1 MCGEIDRKAAG
12 QRPREHDLP
21 EGWENMSL
29 GALWERLNDPRRAS
43 QSTIEAIMHTVR
55 ARGISALKEAA
66 NIERLSR
73 CDAAARTEINK
84 RIASLIAAKKIAP

>member
-1 MCGEIDRKAAG
+1 MCGEIDRKAAA
-12 QRPREHDLP
+12 QRRREHDLP

-73 CDAAARTEINK
+73 CTSSARAEINE
-84 RIASLIAAKKIAP
+84 RIARLVAANEIGA